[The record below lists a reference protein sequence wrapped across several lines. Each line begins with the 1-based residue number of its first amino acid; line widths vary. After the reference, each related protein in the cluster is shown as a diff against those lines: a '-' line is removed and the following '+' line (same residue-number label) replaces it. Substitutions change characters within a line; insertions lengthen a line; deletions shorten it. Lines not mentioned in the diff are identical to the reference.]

1 MFLISLSFSLLSN
14 ALHLFWNVFITRLP
28 CQKFCPHR
36 GRIVLGCFATRTRIQ
51 WSPNQWWKWK
61 RVSFPT
67 GEQLRLINISNN
79 DSLPSV
85 PFEMIMG
92 SNAFFMFFNYK
103 NKNTKT
109 NFFFYFIQNRPR
121 GFSVKKMGGKG
132 EGLGSRLILSL
143 SYIRVILSFS
153 TVITTSFPSLLP
165 TSNSPKIASNLV
177 CFGPWG
183 YREPWKQWAAFTTY
197 IEFVQTLEF

>member
-1 MFLISLSFSLLSN
+1 MLSN

-67 GEQLRLINISNN
+67 GEQLRLINISSN

-92 SNAFFMFFNYK
+92 RNAFFMFFNYK
-103 NKNTKT
+103 YKNTKS
-109 NFFFYFIQNRPR
+109 NFFFYFRFFHLSHRSSKSSPGIVREKNGREGR
-121 GFSVKKMGGKG
+121 GPGVEVDSFVKLYPGNPDLFHSDHHLVSVLVTDVTFSKN
-132 EGLGSRLILSL
+132 SL
-143 SYIRVILSFS
+143 
-153 TVITTSFPSLLP
+153 
-165 TSNSPKIASNLV
+165 
-177 CFGPWG
+177 
-183 YREPWKQWAAFTTY
+183 
-197 IEFVQTLEF
+197 